1 MPIKSF
7 RKSFGFKIFRSFA
20 LSILV
25 MAIVLSALLVYYQN
39 SMVKRDLYK
48 EGTMLADM
56 LAYSIRTWVFAE
68 NRDMLKDAVQGV
80 MGQKNVVA
88 VVVYNADKQV
98 LIIERKQSADRKD
111 LLGMDPAADGKIQ
124 MDQAGIVP
132 KTAEGEGTIGFL
144 SPVVLETYKNM
155 EEAIYFEGSPK
166 QGVRHPIGYVEVI
179 LDKGVL
185 RTEMRSILIRN
196 AVATLLFLLSGSLAI
211 YIAVRRLMRPL
222 TNLAVSVR
230 SLGKGETVE
239 KVSVESM
246 DEIGRLAMDFNTM
259 SDNLKKRE
267 AEKESLEEKLRYAQ
281 KMEAVGTLA
290 RGIAHDFNNILATL
304 RGSIYLIDKKLPEHD
319 DLRQYTQQVHG
330 SIARAQN
337 LVRGLLTFSR
347 TQRISFRPTDLGGII
362 RRLQPMLASMAG
374 EGTDLKVS
382 LPGRP
387 VMVMSDSVQ
396 MEQILMNLC
405 ANGRDAM
412 PDGGTL
418 SVLVELV
425 TVGPEA
431 GSQYPPEPGRYA
443 LISVS
448 DTGPGMDEK
457 TRGRIFEPYFTTKDV
472 GKGTGLGLA
481 IVYGIVKQHKGW
493 IWVDSA
499 KGEGTT
505 FRVYLPLFEK
515 SAEDM
520 GNKMGQIATPWGR

>member
-1 MPIKSF
+1 MPTKSF
-7 RKSFGFKIFRSFA
+7 RKSFGFKVFRSFA

-25 MAIVLSALLVYYQN
+25 VAVVLSALLVYYQN
-39 SMVKRDLYK
+39 SMVKKDLYK

-68 NRDMLKDAVQGV
+68 NKDMLKDAVQGV

-88 VVVYNADKQV
+88 VVVYNADRQV
-98 LIIERKQSADRKD
+98 LLMEKKQSSHKKD
-111 LLGMDPAADGKIQ
+111 PFGNDPAAAGK
-124 MDQAGIVP
+124 MRMEQAGIIP
-132 KTAEGEGTIGFL
+132 KTAEREGTIGFL

-155 EEAIYFEGSPK
+155 EEAIYFEESPK
-166 QGVRHPIGYVEVI
+166 QSVQHVIGYVEVV

-196 AVATLLFLLSGSLAI
+196 AVATLLFLLAGSVAI

-222 TNLAVSVR
+222 TNLAASVR
-230 SLGKGETVE
+230 SLGRGETVAQ
-239 KVSVESM
+239 VPVESM
-246 DEIGRLAMDFNTM
+246 DEIGRLATDFNTM

-267 AEKESLEEKLRYAQ
+267 AEKELLEEKLRYAQ

-304 RGSIYLIDKKLPEHD
+304 RGSIYLIDKKLPAHD
-319 DLRQYTQQVHG
+319 ELRPYTRQVHG

-337 LVRGLLTFSR
+337 LIRGLLTFSR
-347 TQRISFRPTDLGGII
+347 TQRINFRPADLGGII
-362 RRLQPMLASMAG
+362 RRLQPMLANMAG
-374 EGTDLKVS
+374 EGVDLKVS
-382 LPGRP
+382 LPEVP

-396 MEQILMNLC
+396 LEQILMNLC

-412 PDGGTL
+412 PDGGVL
-418 SVLVELV
+418 SISVEMV
-425 TVGPEA
+425 TIGSEA
-431 GSQYPPEPGRYA
+431 GRQYPPEPGRYA
-443 LISVS
+443 VMSVR

-457 TRGRIFEPYFTTKDV
+457 TRERIFEPYFTKKDV

-481 IVYGIVKQHKGW
+481 IVYGIVKQHRGW
-493 IWVDSA
+493 IWVESE

-505 FRVYLPLFEK
+505 FRIYLPLLEK
-515 SAEDM
+515 NEEDM
-520 GNKMGQIATPWGR
+520 ENKSR